1 MMSIMLV
8 SRENCMRK
16 TGDVTVPY
24 ALRVPALRLP
34 RAVRWGHYSEV
45 LAARPGQV
53 GRICADDE

>member
-1 MMSIMLV
+1 V